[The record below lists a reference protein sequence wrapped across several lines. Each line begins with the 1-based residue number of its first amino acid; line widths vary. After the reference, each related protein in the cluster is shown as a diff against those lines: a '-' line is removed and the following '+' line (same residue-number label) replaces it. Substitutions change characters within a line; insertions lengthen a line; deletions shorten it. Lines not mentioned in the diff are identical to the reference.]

1 MSFNENEYY
10 DEVFKNIDTSEAI
23 LSDIEFDNCTFK
35 NCQFHK
41 TTLDSCRFI
50 DCSFLECDLSLIKI
64 EDSYFSD
71 PIVKNSKAMGIDFSS
86 LVSHTQLKFYDS
98 NLSMSSFFQ
107 VDLKHSE
114 FIRCNLN
121 EVDFEQTGLEKVNF
135 KESDLLNATFGNT
148 NLKNADLS
156 NAINYLINPEQN
168 SLKGTKVSLPQA
180 DSFLKFLDVKI
191 VS

>member
-1 MSFNENEYY
+1 MSFDEKEYY
-10 DEVFKNIDTSEAI
+10 DEVFKNLDISETI
-23 LSDIEFDNCTFK
+23 LCDIEFDNCTFK

-50 DCSFLECDLSLIKI
+50 DCAFLECDLSLIKI

-71 PIVKNSKAMGIDFSS
+71 IVVKDSKAIGIDFSA
-86 LVSHTQLKFYDS
+86 LTSHIQMKFYDS
-98 NLSMSSFFQ
+98 NVSMSSFFQ

-156 NAINYLINPEQN
+156 SAKNYLINPEHN
-168 SLKGTKVSLPQA
+168 NLKGTKVSLPQA